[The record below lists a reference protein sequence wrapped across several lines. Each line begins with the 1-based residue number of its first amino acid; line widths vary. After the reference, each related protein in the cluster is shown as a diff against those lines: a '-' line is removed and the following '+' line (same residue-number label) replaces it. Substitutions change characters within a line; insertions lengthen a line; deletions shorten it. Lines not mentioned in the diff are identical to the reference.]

1 MSVVKRKP
9 GEVLSVTRTQLEEM
23 LAAAK
28 IEQGT
33 AYARLVRPGGPPEGD
48 YGLPTSG
55 GGFEHMMMGFDEL
68 LELKGLEFSKMVKPG
83 WVCSYGPG
91 RQFRELPFL
100 LGRLPQAGRIFAV
113 EAQKECVDLMARN
126 YLPTLPPEQQ
136 AKFVLINGDAGNLRW
151 ALPDRCLKLGFFF
164 HLYDTMQLDDER
176 RQAIT
181 AEAARVLA
189 EDGII
194 VAIDL
199 KADLIREQMNAA
211 GIKTLAYLSSGIF
224 LGTSDSV

>member
-1 MSVVKRKP
+1 MTVVKRKP
-9 GEVLSVTRTQLEEM
+9 GGVLPITRARLEEM

-33 AYARLVRPGGPPEGD
+33 AYARLVRPGGPPIGD
-48 YGLPTSG
+48 FGLPTSG
-55 GGFEHMMMGFDEL
+55 GGFEHTIMGFDEL
-68 LELKGLEFSKMVKPG
+68 LAREGLEFSRMVKPG

-91 RQFRELPFL
+91 RSFPELPFL

-113 EAQKECVDLMARN
+113 EAQKDCVDAIARE
-126 YLPTLPPEQQ
+126 YLLNLPPEQQ
-136 AKFVLINGDAGNLRW
+136 TKFVLINGDAGDLRW

-181 AEAARVLA
+181 SEAARTLA

-199 KADLIREQMNAA
+199 KADLIQEQMNAV
-211 GIKTLAYLSSGIF
+211 GVKTLAYMSSGIF
-224 LGTSDSV
+224 LGTPDSV